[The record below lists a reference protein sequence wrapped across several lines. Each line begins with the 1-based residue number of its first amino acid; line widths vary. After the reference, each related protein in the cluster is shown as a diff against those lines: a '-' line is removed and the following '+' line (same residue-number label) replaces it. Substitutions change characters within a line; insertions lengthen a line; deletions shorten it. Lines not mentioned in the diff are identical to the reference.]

1 MFFQLT
7 HLLQRDYHDLSV
19 ITYEKFH
26 FVSRKQFLK
35 SMGPI
40 VTWLQNKITEV
51 YQGVKSFVEILYIFE
66 ETSEKSDKQLKS
78 VYTDDVI
85 LAVRFATKEK

>member
-1 MFFQLT
+1 M
-7 HLLQRDYHDLSV
+7 
-19 ITYEKFH
+19 
-26 FVSRKQFLK
+26 
-35 SMGPI
+35 
-40 VTWLQNKITEV
+40 